1 MQLEFRLNHPPES
14 LFFFPLPPYTFCE
27 QKLLRDYWKERHY
40 SRRVL
45 QQAEKI
51 LYHLGWAYFQASI
64 TGSTGLIDVTMK
76 VFYNMRVIQC
86 LDFCRWLAAIELQW
100 TM

>member
-1 MQLEFRLNHPPES
+1 MQLEFRLNHSPES

-45 QQAEKI
+45 QQAEKM
-51 LYHLGWAYFQASI
+51 LYHLGWAYFS
-64 TGSTGLIDVTMK
+64 GK
-76 VFYNMRVIQC
+76 HYR
-86 LDFCRWLAAIELQW
+86 EHW
-100 TM
+100 TNRCDNEGVL